1 MIFSTK
7 AQDGTH
13 TTKDECRFISHL
25 GTHRHPSRR
34 GRKPVT
40 REGLLVAY
48 LSVAPL
54 RHTWGGLDRE
64 ICILHAEYTLD
75 RLRKRKLASTK
86 RAAERSSSHEG

>member
-1 MIFSTK
+1 MMFSTK

-25 GTHRHPSRR
+25 GTHRHPLRR
-34 GRKPVT
+34 GRTPFT

-48 LSVAPL
+48 ISLAPL
-54 RHTWGGLDRE
+54 RHAWGGLDRDM
-64 ICILHAEYTLD
+64 CILHAQYTLD
-75 RLRKRKLASTK
+75 RLRKRKLAATK